1 MTLAELIETQLED
14 IQTTMR
20 DAQRATRTAEDL
32 ALPAKTLEARIA
44 RINGRIERLQAQR
57 DETVKRLEA
66 AIAEQTELRDRL
78 EREAKNWSDQ
88 PPR

>member
-1 MTLAELIETQLED
+1 M
-14 IQTTMR
+14 
-20 DAQRATRTAEDL
+20 
-32 ALPAKTLEARIA
+32 
-44 RINGRIERLQAQR
+44 QAQR